1 MDPCNLCQ
9 FAKYTLLKKTSKST
23 NLVIS
28 FALVMDHDGY
38 IFLLRI
44 LAGPFTTMLLGDLG
58 AEIIKVE
65 RPGILMF
72 ISFGVISLKYI
83 DIYVG

>member
-1 MDPCNLCQ
+1 MTD
-9 FAKYTLLKKTSKST
+9 
-23 NLVIS
+23 
-28 FALVMDHDGY
+28 

-65 RPGILMF
+65 RPGILM
-72 ISFGVISLKYI
+72 IYLLEKSLSNELLSFML
-83 DIYVG
+83 DEET

>member
-1 MDPCNLCQ
+1 MH
-9 FAKYTLLKKTSKST
+9 
-23 NLVIS
+23 LVFS
-28 FALVMDHDGY
+28 FALVRDYDQY

-65 RPGILMF
+65 RPGILM
-72 ISFGVISLKYI
+72 IYLLEISL
-83 DIYVG
+83 

>member
-1 MDPCNLCQ
+1 MTD
-9 FAKYTLLKKTSKST
+9 
-23 NLVIS
+23 
-28 FALVMDHDGY
+28 

-65 RPGILMF
+65 RPGILM
-72 ISFGVISLKYI
+72 IYLSETSLFKMNYCHLCWTKKLMTRQPKF
-83 DIYVG
+83 YC

>member
-1 MDPCNLCQ
+1 MTD
-9 FAKYTLLKKTSKST
+9 
-23 NLVIS
+23 
-28 FALVMDHDGY
+28 

-65 RPGILMF
+65 RPGILM
-72 ISFGVISLKYI
+72 IYLLETSLFKMNYCHLC
-83 DIYVG
+83 